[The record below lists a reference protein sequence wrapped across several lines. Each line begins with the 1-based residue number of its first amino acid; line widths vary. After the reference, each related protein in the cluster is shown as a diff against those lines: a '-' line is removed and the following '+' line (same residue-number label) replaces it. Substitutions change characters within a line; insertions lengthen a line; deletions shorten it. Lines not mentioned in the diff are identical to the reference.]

1 MQYQGDW
8 GDGRLTLWW
17 TILET
22 VLGAIFCAARD
33 VMGRFV
39 RERRVDT
46 YDLYRAIHRAVG
58 DLSGDPFYVS
68 TSTPLQ
74 LVHG

>member
-1 MQYQGDW
+1 
-8 GDGRLTLWW
+8 
-17 TILET
+17 
-22 VLGAIFCAARD
+22 
-33 VMGRFV
+33 MGRFV